1 VFVVETFAWQS
12 IAWIVFSGYY
22 QAIQVGSQASARN
35 LPAVPLGK
43 CLVAFKL
50 VVWRTIVPFATFLF
64 GLSANAATVERWQD

>member
-1 VFVVETFAWQS
+1 M
-12 IAWIVFSGYY
+12 
-22 QAIQVGSQASARN
+22 
-35 LPAVPLGK
+35 PAVPLGK